1 MFGPR
6 IVGDGG
12 TELRPPVLADYLQN
26 PKWML
31 LPEVTRFWGPRTI
44 SETAADAEER
54 MKKAGAS
61 GDSVIWTIAYEGEH
75 VGFTGVFDI
84 DWVDRDGETGIF
96 IGRHDLYGRGIAS
109 EAVRLRMAYVWNELG
124 LHRTHN
130 WIALPN
136 RGSWRANQ
144 KHGYAQ
150 IGTLPRSWFRSG
162 EWVSEWVGEAFPRTY
177 PADRLP
183 EPWSGPP
190 DAERGPADRGK

>member
-6 IVGDGG
+6 LVGDGG
-12 TELRPPVLADYLQN
+12 TELRPPTLEDYLQN

-44 SETAADAEER
+44 GQTAAEAEER
-54 MKKAGAS
+54 MKKDGES
-61 GDSVIWTIAYEGEH
+61 STGVIWTIAFEGEH

-84 DWVDRDGETGIF
+84 NWVDRDGETGIF

-144 KHGYAQ
+144 KYGYAQ
-150 IGTLPRSWFRSG
+150 IGTYPRSWFRSG
-162 EWVSEWVGEAFPRTY
+162 EWVNEWVGEAFPHTY
-177 PADRLP
+177 PHDKLPDPWRDGDR
-183 EPWSGPP
+183 
-190 DAERGPADRGK
+190 K

>member
-6 IVGDGG
+6 LVGDGG
-12 TELRPPVLADYLQN
+12 TELRPPTLEDYLQN

-44 SETAADAEER
+44 GQTAAEAEER
-54 MKKAGAS
+54 MKKDGES
-61 GDSVIWTIAYEGEH
+61 RTGIIWTIAYEGEH

-84 DWVDRDGETGIF
+84 NWVDRDGETGIF

-144 KHGYAQ
+144 KYGYAQ
-150 IGTLPRSWFRSG
+150 IGTYPRSWFRSG
-162 EWVSEWVGEAFPRTY
+162 EWVNEWVGEAFPHTY
-177 PADRLP
+177 PHDKLP
-183 EPWSGPP
+183 DPWRKDDGT
-190 DAERGPADRGK
+190 

>member
-6 IVGDGG
+6 IDGGQG
-12 TELRPPVLADYLQN
+12 TELRPPTLEDYLRN

-31 LPEVTRFWGPRTI
+31 IPEVTRFWGPRTI
-44 SETAADAEER
+44 GETAADAEER

-61 GDSVIWTIAYEGEH
+61 SNSIVWTIAYEGEH

-84 DWVDRDGETGIF
+84 DWVSRDGETGIF

-144 KHGYAQ
+144 KYGYTQ
-150 IGTLPRSWFRSG
+150 VGTYPRSWFRSG

-177 PADRLP
+177 PADKLP
-183 EPWSGPP
+183 LPW
-190 DAERGPADRGK
+190 RDRDPK